1 MSRRNRRDRG
11 RRLSELLREIVA
23 EEIGRIEDDRLR
35 WLTVTEVRA
44 DAELAT
50 AKVFVSSIDPNSVDE
65 GLAALEEH
73 RGRIQGAIGA
83 QARLRRV
90 PRLDFRVDDV
100 VESASRIEGILREI
114 ADDDDGT

>member
-1 MSRRNRRDRG
+1 MSRGGRRDRG

-44 DAELAT
+44 DSELAT
-50 AKVFVSSIDPNSVDE
+50 AKVFVSSIEADAVDD

-73 RGRIQGAIGA
+73 RRRIQGAIGS

-90 PRLDFRVDDV
+90 PRLDFRFDDI
-100 VESASRIEGILREI
+100 VESALRIEGILREI
-114 ADDDDGT
+114 ADDSDGT